1 MPTGQSSVDS
11 SSLRLSSQ
19 ISLDCVRVTV
29 KLSHPPKAP
38 SLVDVERDLICP
50 PKVMPAVASWSFSS
64 AFQDDTIS
72 INHNWVNGCNLAHM
86 WRFLQQELQAVQQE
100 VREWKDSM
108 PDWHHHCQVG
118 STSPG

>member
-1 MPTGQSSVDS
+1 M
-11 SSLRLSSQ
+11 
-19 ISLDCVRVTV
+19 TV

-72 INHNWVNGCNLAHM
+72 INHNWVNGCTLAHM